1 MPILLLA
8 LLSSFTFA
16 ETYSLEKGVGTYEV
30 KHLIKRVEGENKN
43 LKGKMVCESE
53 TCEFLVA
60 GFVKD
65 FVSSDSNRD
74 LNMRTMA
81 DTSEFPQVSGKGSF
95 PASELEKKE
104 FKISMEV
111 LFHGVTKKYETI
123 IKKMN
128 PFHFTA
134 SFVLLLEQHKIDRP
148 SLFGV
153 AINDEVPMTF
163 DLKWQ
168 QNLNK

>member
-1 MPILLLA
+1 MPIILFALISSLL
-8 LLSSFTFA
+8 FA
-16 ETYSLEKGVGTYEV
+16 DTYLLEKGTGTYEV
-30 KHLIKRVEGENKN
+30 KHLIKRVEGENGQ
-43 LKGKMVCESE
+43 LKGKMVCEQE

-60 GFVKD
+60 GLVKD

-81 DTSEFPQVSGKGSF
+81 DSSEFPQVSGKGNF
-95 PASELEKKE
+95 PASDLLKPE
-104 FKISMEV
+104 FKIPMNV
-111 LFHGVTKKYETI
+111 LFHGVTKQYDTL
-123 IKKMN
+123 IKRID
-128 PFHFTA
+128 PLHFKA

-153 AINDEVPMTF
+153 AIDNEVPMSF

-168 QNLNK
+168 KSVK